1 MIMRKKIKLPLE
13 MADGVKVR
21 TLDELKDNWS
31 LEKVVENYLN
41 GRLATWLNDRY
52 YTELAEQV
60 DALAEV
66 QDNTALQKELC
77 KIFDVDFAD
86 EEDIDVDAVN
96 ERNRKLDILRQHT
109 DDDTVLKN
117 VDIVAFDQEEL
128 GDILDSGENVIYLF
142 NNTFSIPLSIKNKKY
157 IGIGKAECL
166 IHSKDVVDFAELG
179 IEFEN
184 VVFDEKYRKIEE
196 EESPSKFY
204 NDGCKY
210 FEAKQY
216 KEALECFE
224 KAASKNH
231 AGALFHVGKIYDLA
245 LGVEQDYRLAAEY
258 YSKAVSF
265 NSGKAANNLANMF
278 LNGYGV
284 EKNEKKAVE
293 LYKKGAEWGSGAA
306 AYNLAGIYKTGDGLD
321 QNYNKAIEFYKKA
334 IDAGNGAAADDL
346 GNMYFYGEGVEKNY
360 DEALKYFRKGAELGN
375 CVATGNVGHCYRWG
389 DGVAQDY
396 VEAMKWLKKSSDMGS
411 SWAMNVLGDM
421 YLNGEGVDENNE
433 EAMKWY
439 RKGAEAGDNDAIA
452 NVGYMYCYGKGVEQN
467 YEEAMKWC
475 KKAADGGN
483 AWAMSKIG
491 DLYYNGNGV
500 TENYEEAVSWYKKAS
515 EQNRGYAFY
524 MLGWCYEFGQ
534 GVSKDYSV
542 ALDNY
547 KKAVENG
554 NYSSSYEW
562 DPTYRAARLMY
573 KEFNERTKAR
583 EYIGSHYDGNKMKAF
598 LDKIIENV
606 KSLSI
611 YYSGFVKGSFN
622 ASFTVSG
629 EREAKL
635 ELFKAAERELRE
647 FKSNIANGANEKVNN
662 FTNELRDITDIIDWV
677 YELNLDGKYNQ
688 YINESIR
695 SCLNSLPVP
704 DAEDLC
710 YGCEQTNDS
719 LYNRGSFFSPEY
731 WYCYQYTGYDFT
743 RKCFDTVDSQ
753 LKAMC
758 DEIKKDLLNIC
769 NELKASYK

>member
-1 MIMRKKIKLPLE
+1 MPLE

-77 KIFDVDFAD
+77 RIFDVDFED
-86 EEDIDVDAVN
+86 EEDIDVDAVS
-96 ERNRKLDILRQHT
+96 ERNRKLEALRQYT
-109 DDDTVLKN
+109 ADDTVLKN
-117 VDIVAFDQEEL
+117 VDSVAFDQEEL
-128 GDILDSGENVIYLF
+128 GDILDTGENIIYLF
-142 NNTFSIPLSIKNKKY
+142 NNTFSIPLAIKNKKY
-157 IGIGKAECL
+157 IGVGKAECI

-196 EESPSKFY
+196 EESPSEFY
-204 NDGCKY
+204 NEGCKY

-216 KEALECFE
+216 KEALECFK

-231 AGALFHVGKIYDLA
+231 ADALFHVGKIYYFA

-265 NSGKAANNLANMF
+265 NSGKAANNLANMYR
-278 LNGYGV
+278 NGDGL
-284 EKNEKKAVE
+284 EKDMKKAIE
-293 LYKKGAEWGSGAA
+293 LYKKGIDGGNYVAMA
-306 AYNLAGIYKTGDGLD
+306 NLGGMYR
-321 QNYNKAIEFYKKA
+321 
-334 IDAGNGAAADDL
+334 L
-346 GNMYFYGEGVEKNY
+346 GE
-360 DEALKYFRKGAELGN
+360 
-375 CVATGNVGHCYRWG
+375 
-389 DGVAQDY
+389 
-396 VEAMKWLKKSSDMGS
+396 
-411 SWAMNVLGDM
+411 
-421 YLNGEGVDENNE
+421 
-433 EAMKWY
+433 
-439 RKGAEAGDNDAIA
+439 
-452 NVGYMYCYGKGVEQN
+452 GVEQN
-467 YEEAMKWC
+467 YEEAMKWY

-483 AWAMSKIG
+483 YVAMANLGDMYRLGEGVEQNYEEAMKWYKKAADGGIAWSMNTIG

-500 TENYEEAVSWYKKAS
+500 DANYTEAVNWYKKAS
-515 EQNRGYAFY
+515 EQQNSSAFY
-524 MLGWCYEFGQ
+524 NLGWCYEFGR
-534 GVSKDYSV
+534 GVSKDYSA

-554 NYSSSYEW
+554 YYSSSYKW

-611 YYSGFVKGSFN
+611 DYSGFVKSSFY

-662 FTNELRDITDIIDWV
+662 FTNELRDIIDIIDWV

-710 YGCEQTNDS
+710 YDCEQTNDS

-731 WYCYQYTGYDFT
+731 WYCYQYTGYDFM

>member
-1 MIMRKKIKLPLE
+1 

-41 GRLATWLNDRY
+41 GRLVTWLNDRY

-60 DALAEV
+60 DALDEV

-109 DDDTVLKN
+109 ADDTVLKN

-142 NNTFSIPLSIKNKKY
+142 NNTFSIPLSVKNKKY

-166 IHSKDVVDFAELG
+166 IHSKDVVDFTKLG

-204 NDGCKY
+204 NEGCKY

-216 KEALECFE
+216 QEALECFK
-224 KAASKNH
+224 KAALKNH
-231 AGALFHVGKIYDLA
+231 VDALFHVGKIYDLA

-284 EKNEKKAVE
+284 EKNEKKAIE
-293 LYKKGAEWGSGAA
+293 LYKKGVEWGNGVAA
-306 AYNLAGIYKTGDGLD
+306 SNL
-321 QNYNKAIEFYKKA
+321 
-334 IDAGNGAAADDL
+334 
-346 GNMYFYGEGVEKNY
+346 GV
-360 DEALKYFRKGAELGN
+360 
-375 CVATGNVGHCYRWG
+375 CYRWG
-389 DGVAQDY
+389 HGVAQDY
-396 VEAMKWLKKSSDMGS
+396 EEAMKWYKKAADGGNA
-411 SWAMNVLGDM
+411 WAMNQIGDL
-421 YLNGEGVDENNE
+421 YYNGNGVDENYT
-433 EAMKWY
+433 EAVKWY

-467 YEEAMKWC
+467 YEEAMKWS

-483 AWAMSKIG
+483 AWAMNQIG

-534 GVSKDYSV
+534 GVSKDYSA

-554 NYSSSYEW
+554 YYSSSYKW

-611 YYSGFVKGSFN
+611 YYSGFVKGSFY

-710 YGCEQTNDS
+710 YDCEQTNDS

-731 WYCYQYTGYDFT
+731 WYCYQYTGYDFR

-758 DEIKKDLLNIC
+758 DEIKKDLFNIC

>member
-1 MIMRKKIKLPLE
+1 MMKKIKLPLE

-41 GRLATWLNDRY
+41 GRLVTWLNDRY

-60 DALAEV
+60 DALDEV

-77 KIFDVDFAD
+77 RIFDVDFED
-86 EEDIDVDAVN
+86 EEDIDVDAVS
-96 ERNRKLDILRQHT
+96 ERNRKLEALRQYT
-109 DDDTVLKN
+109 ADDTVLKN

-142 NNTFSIPLSIKNKKY
+142 NNTFSIPLSVKNKKY

-204 NDGCKY
+204 NEGCKY

-216 KEALECFE
+216 KEALECFK

-231 AGALFHVGKIYDLA
+231 ADALFHVGKIYHLA

-265 NSGKAANNLANMF
+265 NSGKAANNLANMYK
-278 LNGYGV
+278 NGDGL
-284 EKNEKKAVE
+284 EKDMKKAIE
-293 LYKKGAEWGSGAA
+293 LYKKGIDGGSYVAMA
-306 AYNLAGIYKTGDGLD
+306 NLGD
-321 QNYNKAIEFYKKA
+321 
-334 IDAGNGAAADDL
+334 
-346 GNMYFYGEGVEKNY
+346 MYRLGEGVEQNY
-360 DEALKYFRKGAELGN
+360 E
-375 CVATGNVGHCYRWG
+375 
-389 DGVAQDY
+389 
-396 VEAMKWLKKSSDMGS
+396 EAMKWYKKAADGGIAWS
-411 SWAMNVLGDM
+411 MNEIGNL
-421 YLNGEGVDENNE
+421 YYNGKGVEQNYE

-467 YEEAMKWC
+467 YEEAMKWY
-475 KKAADGGN
+475 KKAADGGI
-483 AWAMSKIG
+483 AWAMSNIG

-534 GVSKDYSV
+534 GVSKDYSA

-554 NYSSSYEW
+554 YYSSSYKW

-611 YYSGFVKGSFN
+611 YYSGFVKGSFY

-662 FTNELRDITDIIDWV
+662 FTNELRDIIDIIDWV

-695 SCLNSLPVP
+695 SCLDSLPVP

-710 YGCEQTNDS
+710 YDCEQTNDS

-731 WYCYQYTGYDFT
+731 WYCYQYTGYDFR

>member
-1 MIMRKKIKLPLE
+1 MMKKIKLPLE

-41 GRLATWLNDRY
+41 GRLVTWLNDRY

-60 DALAEV
+60 DALDEV

-77 KIFDVDFAD
+77 RIFDVDFED
-86 EEDIDVDAVN
+86 EEDIDVDAVS
-96 ERNRKLDILRQHT
+96 ERNRKLEALRQYT
-109 DDDTVLKN
+109 ADDTVLKN

-142 NNTFSIPLSIKNKKY
+142 NNTFSIPLSVKNKKY

-166 IHSKDVVDFAELG
+166 IHSKDVVDFTKLG

-204 NDGCKY
+204 NEGCKY

-216 KEALECFE
+216 KEALECFK
-224 KAASKNH
+224 KAALKNH
-231 AGALFHVGKIYDLA
+231 VDALFHVGKIYDLA

-284 EKNEKKAVE
+284 EKNEKKAIE
-293 LYKKGAEWGSGAA
+293 LYKKGVEWGNGVAA
-306 AYNLAGIYKTGDGLD
+306 SNL
-321 QNYNKAIEFYKKA
+321 
-334 IDAGNGAAADDL
+334 
-346 GNMYFYGEGVEKNY
+346 GV
-360 DEALKYFRKGAELGN
+360 
-375 CVATGNVGHCYRWG
+375 CYRWG
-389 DGVAQDY
+389 HGVAQD
-396 VEAMKWLKKSSDMGS
+396 
-411 SWAMNVLGDM
+411 
-421 YLNGEGVDENNE
+421 
-433 EAMKWY
+433 
-439 RKGAEAGDNDAIA
+439 
-452 NVGYMYCYGKGVEQN
+452 
-467 YEEAMKWC
+467 YEEAMKWS

-483 AWAMSKIG
+483 AWAMNQIG

-500 TENYEEAVSWYKKAS
+500 TKNYEEAVSWYKKSS

-534 GVSKDYSV
+534 GVSKDYSA

-554 NYSSSYEW
+554 YYSSSYKW

-611 YYSGFVKGSFN
+611 YYSGFVKGSFY

-662 FTNELRDITDIIDWV
+662 FTNELRDIIDIIDWV

-695 SCLNSLPVP
+695 SCLDSLPVP

-710 YGCEQTNDS
+710 YDCEQTNDS

-731 WYCYQYTGYDFT
+731 WYCYQYTGYDFR

>member
-1 MIMRKKIKLPLE
+1 MKKKIKLPLE

-60 DALAEV
+60 NALEEV

-77 KIFDVDFAD
+77 RIFDVDFED
-86 EEDIDVDAVN
+86 EEDIDVDAVS
-96 ERNRKLDILRQHT
+96 ERNRKLEALRKYT
-109 DDDTVLKN
+109 ADDTVLKN
-117 VDIVAFDQEEL
+117 VDSVAFDQEEL
-128 GDILDSGENVIYLF
+128 GDILDTGENIIYLF
-142 NNTFSIPLSIKNKKY
+142 NNTFSIPLAIKNKKY
-157 IGIGKAECL
+157 IGVGKAECI

-184 VVFDEKYRKIEE
+184 VVFDEKYIKIEE
-196 EESPSKFY
+196 EESPSEFY
-204 NDGCKY
+204 NEGCKY

-216 KEALECFE
+216 KEALECFK

-231 AGALFHVGKIYDLA
+231 ADALFHVGKIYDLA

-265 NSGKAANNLANMF
+265 NSGKAANNLANMYR
-278 LNGYGV
+278 NGDGL
-284 EKNEKKAVE
+284 EKDMKKAIE
-293 LYKKGAEWGSGAA
+293 LYKKGIDGGNYVAMA
-306 AYNLAGIYKTGDGLD
+306 NLGGMYR
-321 QNYNKAIEFYKKA
+321 
-334 IDAGNGAAADDL
+334 L
-346 GNMYFYGEGVEKNY
+346 GE
-360 DEALKYFRKGAELGN
+360 
-375 CVATGNVGHCYRWG
+375 
-389 DGVAQDY
+389 
-396 VEAMKWLKKSSDMGS
+396 
-411 SWAMNVLGDM
+411 
-421 YLNGEGVDENNE
+421 
-433 EAMKWY
+433 
-439 RKGAEAGDNDAIA
+439 
-452 NVGYMYCYGKGVEQN
+452 GVEQN
-467 YEEAMKWC
+467 YEEAMKWY

-483 AWAMSKIG
+483 YVAMANLGDMYRLGEGVEQNYEEAMKWYKKAADGGIAWSMNEIG

-500 TENYEEAVSWYKKAS
+500 DANYTEAVNWYKKAS
-515 EQNRGYAFY
+515 EQQNSSAFY
-524 MLGWCYEFGQ
+524 NLGWCYEFGQ
-534 GVSKDYSV
+534 GVSKDYSA

-554 NYSSSYEW
+554 YYSSSYKW

-611 YYSGFVKGSFN
+611 DYSGFVKSSFY

-662 FTNELRDITDIIDWV
+662 FTNELRDIIDIIDWV

-710 YGCEQTNDS
+710 YDCEQTNDS

-731 WYCYQYTGYDFT
+731 WYCYQYTGYDFM

>member
-1 MIMRKKIKLPLE
+1 MMKKIKLPLE

-41 GRLATWLNDRY
+41 GRLVTWLNDRY

-60 DALAEV
+60 SALAEV

-77 KIFDVDFAD
+77 RIFDVDFED

-109 DDDTVLKN
+109 ADDTVLKN

-142 NNTFSIPLSIKNKKY
+142 NNTFSIPLSVKNKKY

-204 NDGCKY
+204 NEGCKY

-216 KEALECFE
+216 KEALECFK
-224 KAASKNH
+224 KAALKNH
-231 AGALFHVGKIYDLA
+231 ADALFHVGKIYHLA

-265 NSGKAANNLANMF
+265 NSGKAANNLANM
-278 LNGYGV
+278 YRDGV
-284 EKNEKKAVE
+284 GLEKDMK
-293 LYKKGAEWGSGAA
+293 
-306 AYNLAGIYKTGDGLD
+306 
-321 QNYNKAIEFYKKA
+321 KAIELYKKA
-334 IDAGNGAAADDL
+334 IDGGSYVALANL
-346 GNMYFYGEGVEKNY
+346 GDMYNLGQGVEQNY
-360 DEALKYFRKGAELGN
+360 E
-375 CVATGNVGHCYRWG
+375 
-389 DGVAQDY
+389 
-396 VEAMKWLKKSSDMGS
+396 EAMKWYKKAADGGIAWS
-411 SWAMNVLGDM
+411 MNEIGDL
-421 YLNGEGVDENNE
+421 YYNGNGVDENYT
-433 EAMKWY
+433 EAVKWY

-467 YEEAMKWC
+467 YEEAMKWS

-483 AWAMSKIG
+483 AWAMNNIG

-500 TENYEEAVSWYKKAS
+500 TKNYEEAVSWYKKAS

-534 GVSKDYSV
+534 GVSKDYSA

-554 NYSSSYEW
+554 YYSSSYKW

-611 YYSGFVKGSFN
+611 YYSGFVKGSFY

-662 FTNELRDITDIIDWV
+662 FTNELRDIIDIIDWV

>member
-60 DALAEV
+60 DALDEV

-109 DDDTVLKN
+109 ADDTVLKN

-128 GDILDSGENVIYLF
+128 GDILDAGENIIYLF
-142 NNTFSIPLSIKNKKY
+142 NNTFSIPLSVKNKKY

-204 NDGCKY
+204 NEGCKY

-216 KEALECFE
+216 KEALECFK
-224 KAASKNH
+224 KAALKNH
-231 AGALFHVGKIYDLA
+231 VDALFHVGKIYDLA

-265 NSGKAANNLANMF
+265 NSGKAANNLANMYR
-278 LNGYGV
+278 NGDGL
-284 EKNEKKAVE
+284 EKDMKKAIE
-293 LYKKGAEWGSGAA
+293 LYKKGIDGGSYAA
-306 AYNLAGIYKTGDGLD
+306 MDN
-321 QNYNKAIEFYKKA
+321 
-334 IDAGNGAAADDL
+334 
-346 GNMYFYGEGVEKNY
+346 
-360 DEALKYFRKGAELGN
+360 
-375 CVATGNVGHCYRWG
+375 
-389 DGVAQDY
+389 
-396 VEAMKWLKKSSDMGS
+396 
-411 SWAMNVLGDM
+411 LGDM
-421 YLNGEGVDENNE
+421 YRLGE
-433 EAMKWY
+433 
-439 RKGAEAGDNDAIA
+439 
-452 NVGYMYCYGKGVEQN
+452 GVEQN
-467 YEEAMKWC
+467 YEEAMKWY
-475 KKAADGGN
+475 KKAADGGIAWSMNTIGDLYYNGNGVEQNYEEAMKWYKKAADSGN
-483 AWAMSKIG
+483 AWSMNKIG

-500 TENYEEAVSWYKKAS
+500 DANYTEAVNWYKKAS
-515 EQNRGYAFY
+515 EQQNSSAFY
-524 MLGWCYEFGQ
+524 NLGWCYEFGQ
-534 GVSKDYSV
+534 GVSKDYSA

-554 NYSSSYEW
+554 YYSSSYKW

-611 YYSGFVKGSFN
+611 DYSGFVKSSFY

-662 FTNELRDITDIIDWV
+662 FTNELRDIIDIIDWV

-710 YGCEQTNDS
+710 YDCEQTNDS

-731 WYCYQYTGYDFT
+731 WYCYQYTGYDFM

>member
-1 MIMRKKIKLPLE
+1 MRKKIKLPLE

-60 DALAEV
+60 DALDEV

-109 DDDTVLKN
+109 ADDTVLKN

-142 NNTFSIPLSIKNKKY
+142 NNTFSIPLSVKNKKY

-166 IHSKDVVDFAELG
+166 IHSKDVVDFTKLG

-204 NDGCKY
+204 NEGCKY

-216 KEALECFE
+216 KEALECFK
-224 KAASKNH
+224 KAALKNH
-231 AGALFHVGKIYDLA
+231 VDALFHVGKIYHLA

-265 NSGKAANNLANMF
+265 NSGKAANNLANM
-278 LNGYGV
+278 YRDGV
-284 EKNEKKAVE
+284 GLEKDMK
-293 LYKKGAEWGSGAA
+293 
-306 AYNLAGIYKTGDGLD
+306 
-321 QNYNKAIEFYKKA
+321 KAIELYKKA
-334 IDAGNGAAADDL
+334 IDGGSYVALANL
-346 GNMYFYGEGVEKNY
+346 GDMYNLGQGVEQNY
-360 DEALKYFRKGAELGN
+360 E
-375 CVATGNVGHCYRWG
+375 
-389 DGVAQDY
+389 
-396 VEAMKWLKKSSDMGS
+396 EAMKWYKKAADGGIAWS
-411 SWAMNVLGDM
+411 MNEIGDL
-421 YLNGEGVDENNE
+421 YYNGNGVDENYT
-433 EAMKWY
+433 EAVKWY

-467 YEEAMKWC
+467 YEEAMKWS

-483 AWAMSKIG
+483 AWAMNNIG

-500 TENYEEAVSWYKKAS
+500 TKNYEEAVSWYKKAS

-534 GVSKDYSV
+534 GVSKDYSAV
-542 ALDNY
+542 LDNY

-554 NYSSSYEW
+554 YYSSSYKW

-606 KSLSI
+606 K
-611 YYSGFVKGSFN
+611 V
-622 ASFTVSG
+622 
-629 EREAKL
+629 
-635 ELFKAAERELRE
+635 
-647 FKSNIANGANEKVNN
+647 
-662 FTNELRDITDIIDWV
+662 DCIIN
-677 YELNLDGKYNQ
+677 LN
-688 YINESIR
+688 
-695 SCLNSLPVP
+695 
-704 DAEDLC
+704 
-710 YGCEQTNDS
+710 
-719 LYNRGSFFSPEY
+719 
-731 WYCYQYTGYDFT
+731 
-743 RKCFDTVDSQ
+743 
-753 LKAMC
+753 
-758 DEIKKDLLNIC
+758 KK
-769 NELKASYK
+769 

>member
-41 GRLATWLNDRY
+41 GRLVTWLNDRY

-60 DALAEV
+60 SALAEV

-77 KIFDVDFAD
+77 RIFDVDFED

-109 DDDTVLKN
+109 ADDTVLKN

-142 NNTFSIPLSIKNKKY
+142 NNTFSIPLSVKNKKY

-204 NDGCKY
+204 NEGCKY

-216 KEALECFE
+216 KEALECFK
-224 KAASKNH
+224 KAALKNH
-231 AGALFHVGKIYDLA
+231 ADALFHVGKIYHLA

-265 NSGKAANNLANMF
+265 NSGKAANNLANM
-278 LNGYGV
+278 YRDGV
-284 EKNEKKAVE
+284 GLEKDMK
-293 LYKKGAEWGSGAA
+293 
-306 AYNLAGIYKTGDGLD
+306 
-321 QNYNKAIEFYKKA
+321 KAIELYKKA
-334 IDAGNGAAADDL
+334 IDGGSYVALANL
-346 GNMYFYGEGVEKNY
+346 GDMYNLGQGVEQNY
-360 DEALKYFRKGAELGN
+360 E
-375 CVATGNVGHCYRWG
+375 
-389 DGVAQDY
+389 
-396 VEAMKWLKKSSDMGS
+396 EAMKWYKKAADGGIAWS
-411 SWAMNVLGDM
+411 MNEIGDL
-421 YLNGEGVDENNE
+421 YYNGNGVDENYT
-433 EAMKWY
+433 EAVKWY

-467 YEEAMKWC
+467 YEEAMKWS

-483 AWAMSKIG
+483 AWAMNNIG

-500 TENYEEAVSWYKKAS
+500 TKNYEEAVSWYKKAS

-534 GVSKDYSV
+534 GVSKDYSA

-554 NYSSSYEW
+554 YYSSSYKW

-611 YYSGFVKGSFN
+611 YYSGFVKGSFY

-662 FTNELRDITDIIDWV
+662 FTNELRDIIDIIDWV

>member
-1 MIMRKKIKLPLE
+1 

-60 DALAEV
+60 DALDEV

-109 DDDTVLKN
+109 ADDTVLKN

-128 GDILDSGENVIYLF
+128 GDILDAGENIIYLF
-142 NNTFSIPLSIKNKKY
+142 NNTFSIPLSVKNKKY

-204 NDGCKY
+204 NEGCKY

-216 KEALECFE
+216 KEALECFK
-224 KAASKNH
+224 KAALKNH
-231 AGALFHVGKIYDLA
+231 VDALFHVGKIYDLA

-265 NSGKAANNLANMF
+265 NSGKAANNLANMYR
-278 LNGYGV
+278 NGDGL
-284 EKNEKKAVE
+284 EKDMKKAIE
-293 LYKKGAEWGSGAA
+293 LYKKGIDGGSYAA
-306 AYNLAGIYKTGDGLD
+306 MDN
-321 QNYNKAIEFYKKA
+321 
-334 IDAGNGAAADDL
+334 
-346 GNMYFYGEGVEKNY
+346 
-360 DEALKYFRKGAELGN
+360 
-375 CVATGNVGHCYRWG
+375 
-389 DGVAQDY
+389 
-396 VEAMKWLKKSSDMGS
+396 
-411 SWAMNVLGDM
+411 LGDM
-421 YLNGEGVDENNE
+421 YRLGE
-433 EAMKWY
+433 
-439 RKGAEAGDNDAIA
+439 
-452 NVGYMYCYGKGVEQN
+452 GVEQN
-467 YEEAMKWC
+467 YEEAMKWY
-475 KKAADGGN
+475 KKAADGGIAWSMNTIGDLYYNGNGVEQNYEEAMKWYKKAADSGN
-483 AWAMSKIG
+483 AWSMNKIG

-500 TENYEEAVSWYKKAS
+500 DANYTEAVNWYKKAS
-515 EQNRGYAFY
+515 EQQNSSAFY
-524 MLGWCYEFGQ
+524 NLGWCYEFGQ
-534 GVSKDYSV
+534 GVSKDYSA

-554 NYSSSYEW
+554 YYSSSYKW

-611 YYSGFVKGSFN
+611 DYSGFVKSSFY

-662 FTNELRDITDIIDWV
+662 FTNELRDIIDIIDWV

-710 YGCEQTNDS
+710 YDCEQTNDS

-731 WYCYQYTGYDFT
+731 WY
-743 RKCFDTVDSQ
+743 
-753 LKAMC
+753 
-758 DEIKKDLLNIC
+758 
-769 NELKASYK
+769 

>member
-1 MIMRKKIKLPLE
+1 MMKKIKLPLE

-60 DALAEV
+60 NALEEV
-66 QDNTALQKELC
+66 QDNTVLQKELC
-77 KIFDVDFAD
+77 RIFDVDFED
-86 EEDIDVDAVN
+86 EEDIDVDAVS
-96 ERNRKLDILRQHT
+96 ERNRKLEALRQYT
-109 DDDTVLKN
+109 ADDTVLKN
-117 VDIVAFDQEEL
+117 VDSVAFDQEEL
-128 GDILDSGENVIYLF
+128 GDILDTGENIIYLF
-142 NNTFSIPLSIKNKKY
+142 NNTFSIPLAIKNKKY
-157 IGIGKAECL
+157 IGVGKAECI

-184 VVFDEKYRKIEE
+184 VVFDEKYIKIEE
-196 EESPSKFY
+196 EESPSEFY
-204 NDGCKY
+204 NEGCKY

-216 KEALECFE
+216 KEALECFK

-231 AGALFHVGKIYDLA
+231 ADALFHVGKIYALA

-265 NSGKAANNLANMF
+265 NSGKAANNLANMYK
-278 LNGYGV
+278 NGDGL
-284 EKNEKKAVE
+284 EKDMKKAIE
-293 LYKKGAEWGSGAA
+293 LYKKGIDGGSYVAMA
-306 AYNLAGIYKTGDGLD
+306 NLGD
-321 QNYNKAIEFYKKA
+321 
-334 IDAGNGAAADDL
+334 
-346 GNMYFYGEGVEKNY
+346 MYRLGEGVEQN
-360 DEALKYFRKGAELGN
+360 D
-375 CVATGNVGHCYRWG
+375 
-389 DGVAQDY
+389 
-396 VEAMKWLKKSSDMGS
+396 
-411 SWAMNVLGDM
+411 
-421 YLNGEGVDENNE
+421 E

-439 RKGAEAGDNDAIA
+439 
-452 NVGYMYCYGKGVEQN
+452 
-467 YEEAMKWC
+467 
-475 KKAADGGN
+475 KKAADGGI
-483 AWAMSKIG
+483 AWSMNEIG

-500 TENYEEAVSWYKKAS
+500 DANYTEAVNWYKKAS
-515 EQNRGYAFY
+515 EQQNSSAFY
-524 MLGWCYEFGQ
+524 NLGWCYEFGQ
-534 GVSKDYSV
+534 GVSKDYSA

-554 NYSSSYEW
+554 YYSSSYKW

-611 YYSGFVKGSFN
+611 DYSGFVKSSFY

-662 FTNELRDITDIIDWV
+662 FTNELRDIIDIIDWV

-710 YGCEQTNDS
+710 YDCEQTNDS
-719 LYNRGSFFSPEY
+719 LYNKGSFFSPEY
-731 WYCYQYTGYDFT
+731 WYCYQYTGYDFK

>member
-1 MIMRKKIKLPLE
+1 MKKKIKLPLE

-60 DALAEV
+60 SALAEV

-77 KIFDVDFAD
+77 RIFDVDFAD

-96 ERNRKLDILRQHT
+96 ERNRKLDVLRQHT
-109 DDDTVLKN
+109 ADDAVLKN
-117 VDIVAFDQEEL
+117 VDSVAFDQEEL
-128 GDILDSGENVIYLF
+128 GDILDAGENIIYLF
-142 NNTFSIPLSIKNKKY
+142 NNTFSIPLSVKNKKY
-157 IGIGKAECL
+157 IGIGKAECI

-184 VVFDEKYRKIEE
+184 VVFDEKYIKIEE
-196 EESPSKFY
+196 EESPSEFY
-204 NDGCKY
+204 NEGCKY

-216 KEALECFE
+216 KEALECFK

-231 AGALFHVGKIYDLA
+231 ADALFHIGKIYDLA

-265 NSGKAANNLANMF
+265 NSGKAANNLANMYKSGDG
-278 LNGYGV
+278 L
-284 EKNEKKAVE
+284 EKDMKKAIE
-293 LYKKGAEWGSGAA
+293 LYKKGIDGGSYAA
-306 AYNLAGIYKTGDGLD
+306 MVN
-321 QNYNKAIEFYKKA
+321 
-334 IDAGNGAAADDL
+334 
-346 GNMYFYGEGVEKNY
+346 
-360 DEALKYFRKGAELGN
+360 
-375 CVATGNVGHCYRWG
+375 
-389 DGVAQDY
+389 
-396 VEAMKWLKKSSDMGS
+396 
-411 SWAMNVLGDM
+411 LGDM
-421 YLNGEGVDENNE
+421 YCLGE
-433 EAMKWY
+433 
-439 RKGAEAGDNDAIA
+439 
-452 NVGYMYCYGKGVEQN
+452 GVEQN
-467 YEEAMKWC
+467 YEEAMKWY
-475 KKAADGGN
+475 KKAADGGI
-483 AWAMSKIG
+483 AWAMSNIG

-500 TENYEEAVSWYKKAS
+500 TKNYEEAVSWYKKAS

-534 GVSKDYSV
+534 GVSKDYSA

-554 NYSSSYEW
+554 YYSSSYKW

-611 YYSGFVKGSFN
+611 EYSGFVKSSFY

-662 FTNELRDITDIIDWV
+662 FTNELRDIIDIIDWV

-710 YGCEQTNDS
+710 YDCEQTNDS

-731 WYCYQYTGYDFT
+731 WYCYQYTGYDFM

>member
-1 MIMRKKIKLPLE
+1 MMKKIKLPLE

-41 GRLATWLNDRY
+41 GRLVTWLNDRY

-60 DALAEV
+60 DALDEV

-77 KIFDVDFAD
+77 RIFDVDFED
-86 EEDIDVDAVN
+86 EEDIDVDAVS
-96 ERNRKLDILRQHT
+96 ERNRKLEALRQYT
-109 DDDTVLKN
+109 ADDTVLKN

-142 NNTFSIPLSIKNKKY
+142 NNTFSIPLSVKNKKY

-204 NDGCKY
+204 NEGCKY

-216 KEALECFE
+216 KEALECFK

-231 AGALFHVGKIYDLA
+231 ADALFHVGKIYDLA

-265 NSGKAANNLANMF
+265 NSGKAANNLANMYR
-278 LNGYGV
+278 NGDGL
-284 EKNEKKAVE
+284 EKDMKKAIE
-293 LYKKGAEWGSGAA
+293 LYKKGIDGGSYAA
-306 AYNLAGIYKTGDGLD
+306 MDN
-321 QNYNKAIEFYKKA
+321 
-334 IDAGNGAAADDL
+334 
-346 GNMYFYGEGVEKNY
+346 
-360 DEALKYFRKGAELGN
+360 
-375 CVATGNVGHCYRWG
+375 
-389 DGVAQDY
+389 
-396 VEAMKWLKKSSDMGS
+396 
-411 SWAMNVLGDM
+411 LGDM
-421 YLNGEGVDENNE
+421 YRLGE
-433 EAMKWY
+433 
-439 RKGAEAGDNDAIA
+439 
-452 NVGYMYCYGKGVEQN
+452 GVEQN
-467 YEEAMKWC
+467 YEEAMKWY
-475 KKAADGGN
+475 KKAADGGIAWSMNTIGDLYYNGNGVEQNYEEAMKWYKKAADSGN
-483 AWAMSKIG
+483 AWSMNKIG

-500 TENYEEAVSWYKKAS
+500 DANYTEAVNWYKKAS
-515 EQNRGYAFY
+515 EQQNSSAFY
-524 MLGWCYEFGQ
+524 NLGWCYEFGQ
-534 GVSKDYSV
+534 GVSKDYSA

-554 NYSSSYEW
+554 YYSSSYKW

-611 YYSGFVKGSFN
+611 DYSGFVKSSFC

-662 FTNELRDITDIIDWV
+662 FTNELRDIIDIIDWV

-710 YGCEQTNDS
+710 YDCEQTNDS

-731 WYCYQYTGYDFT
+731 WYCYQYTGYDFM

>member
-1 MIMRKKIKLPLE
+1 MMKKIKLPLE

-41 GRLATWLNDRY
+41 GRLVTWLNDRY

-60 DALAEV
+60 SALAEV

-77 KIFDVDFAD
+77 RIFDVDFED
-86 EEDIDVDAVN
+86 EEDIDVDAVS
-96 ERNRKLDILRQHT
+96 ERNRKLEALRQYT
-109 DDDTVLKN
+109 ADDTVLKN
-117 VDIVAFDQEEL
+117 VDSVAFDQEEL
-128 GDILDSGENVIYLF
+128 GDILDTGENIIYLF
-142 NNTFSIPLSIKNKKY
+142 NNTFSIPLAIKNKKY
-157 IGIGKAECL
+157 IGVGKAECI

-204 NDGCKY
+204 NEGCKY

-216 KEALECFE
+216 KEALECFK

-231 AGALFHVGKIYDLA
+231 ADALFHVGKIYHLA

-265 NSGKAANNLANMF
+265 NSGKAANNLANMYK
-278 LNGYGV
+278 NGDGL
-284 EKNEKKAVE
+284 EKDMKKAIE
-293 LYKKGAEWGSGAA
+293 LYKKGIDGGSYVAMANLGDM
-306 AYNLAGIYKTGDGLD
+306 YNLGQGVE
-321 QNYNKAIEFYKKA
+321 QNYE
-334 IDAGNGAAADDL
+334 
-346 GNMYFYGEGVEKNY
+346 
-360 DEALKYFRKGAELGN
+360 
-375 CVATGNVGHCYRWG
+375 
-389 DGVAQDY
+389 
-396 VEAMKWLKKSSDMGS
+396 EAMKWYKKAADGGIAWS
-411 SWAMNVLGDM
+411 MNEIGDL
-421 YLNGEGVDENNE
+421 YYNGNGVDENYT
-433 EAMKWY
+433 EAVKWY

-467 YEEAMKWC
+467 YEEAMKWS

-483 AWAMSKIG
+483 AWAMNNIG

-500 TENYEEAVSWYKKAS
+500 TKNYEEAVSWYKKAS

-534 GVSKDYSV
+534 GVSKDYSA

-554 NYSSSYEW
+554 YYSSSYKW

-611 YYSGFVKGSFN
+611 YYSGFVKGNFY

-662 FTNELRDITDIIDWV
+662 FTNELRDIIDIIDWV

-695 SCLNSLPVP
+695 SCLDSLPVP

-710 YGCEQTNDS
+710 YDCEQTNDS

-731 WYCYQYTGYDFT
+731 WYCYQYTGYDFR

>member
-1 MIMRKKIKLPLE
+1 MMKKIKLPLE

-41 GRLATWLNDRY
+41 GRLVTWLNDRY

-60 DALAEV
+60 DALDEV

-77 KIFDVDFAD
+77 RIFDVDFED

-109 DDDTVLKN
+109 ADDTVLKN

-142 NNTFSIPLSIKNKKY
+142 NNTFSIPLSVKNKKY

-204 NDGCKY
+204 NEGCKY

-216 KEALECFE
+216 KEALECFK

-231 AGALFHVGKIYDLA
+231 ADALFHVGKIYHLA

-265 NSGKAANNLANMF
+265 NSGKAANNLANMYK
-278 LNGYGV
+278 NGNGL
-284 EKNEKKAVE
+284 EKDMKKAIE
-293 LYKKGAEWGSGAA
+293 LYKKGIDGGSYVAMANLGDM
-306 AYNLAGIYKTGDGLD
+306 YNLGQGVE
-321 QNYNKAIEFYKKA
+321 QNYE
-334 IDAGNGAAADDL
+334 
-346 GNMYFYGEGVEKNY
+346 
-360 DEALKYFRKGAELGN
+360 
-375 CVATGNVGHCYRWG
+375 
-389 DGVAQDY
+389 
-396 VEAMKWLKKSSDMGS
+396 EAMKWYKKAADGGIAWS
-411 SWAMNVLGDM
+411 MNEIGDL
-421 YLNGEGVDENNE
+421 YYNGNGVDENYT
-433 EAMKWY
+433 EAVKWY

-467 YEEAMKWC
+467 YEEAMKWS

-483 AWAMSKIG
+483 AWAMNNIG

-500 TENYEEAVSWYKKAS
+500 TKNYEEAVSWYKKAS

-534 GVSKDYSV
+534 GVSKDYSA

-554 NYSSSYEW
+554 YYSSSYKW

-611 YYSGFVKGSFN
+611 DYSGFVKSSFY

-662 FTNELRDITDIIDWV
+662 FTNELRDIIDIIDWV

-710 YGCEQTNDS
+710 YDCEQTNDS
-719 LYNRGSFFSPEY
+719 LYNKGSFFSPEY
-731 WYCYQYTGYDFT
+731 WYCYQYTGYDFK

>member
-77 KIFDVDFAD
+77 RIFDVDFED
-86 EEDIDVDAVN
+86 EEDIDVDAVS
-96 ERNRKLDILRQHT
+96 ERNRKLEALRQYT
-109 DDDTVLKN
+109 ADDTVLKN

-142 NNTFSIPLSIKNKKY
+142 NNTFSIPLSVKNKKY

-166 IHSKDVVDFAELG
+166 IHSKDVVDFTKLG

-204 NDGCKY
+204 NEGCKY

-216 KEALECFE
+216 KEALECFK
-224 KAASKNH
+224 KAALKNH
-231 AGALFHVGKIYDLA
+231 VDALFHVGKIYDLA

-284 EKNEKKAVE
+284 EKNEKKAIE
-293 LYKKGAEWGSGAA
+293 LYKKGVEWGNGVAA
-306 AYNLAGIYKTGDGLD
+306 SNL
-321 QNYNKAIEFYKKA
+321 
-334 IDAGNGAAADDL
+334 
-346 GNMYFYGEGVEKNY
+346 GV
-360 DEALKYFRKGAELGN
+360 
-375 CVATGNVGHCYRWG
+375 CYRWG
-389 DGVAQDY
+389 HGVAQDY
-396 VEAMKWLKKSSDMGS
+396 EEAMKWYKKAADGGNAS
-411 SWAMNVLGDM
+411 AMNQIGDL
-421 YLNGEGVDENNE
+421 YYNGNGVDENYT
-433 EAMKWY
+433 EAVKWY

-467 YEEAMKWC
+467 YEEAMKWS

-483 AWAMSKIG
+483 ASAMNQIG

-500 TENYEEAVSWYKKAS
+500 TKNYEEAVSWYKKSS

-534 GVSKDYSV
+534 GVSKDYSA

-554 NYSSSYEW
+554 YYSSSYKW

-611 YYSGFVKGSFN
+611 YYSGFVKGSFY

-662 FTNELRDITDIIDWV
+662 FTNELRDIIDIIDWV

-695 SCLNSLPVP
+695 SCLDSLPVP

-710 YGCEQTNDS
+710 YDCEQTNDS

-731 WYCYQYTGYDFT
+731 WYCYQYTGYDFR

>member
-60 DALAEV
+60 DALDEV

-109 DDDTVLKN
+109 ADDTVLKN

-142 NNTFSIPLSIKNKKY
+142 NNTFSIPLSVKNKKY

-166 IHSKDVVDFAELG
+166 IHSKDVVDFTKLG

-204 NDGCKY
+204 NEGCKY

-216 KEALECFE
+216 KEALECFK
-224 KAASKNH
+224 KAALKNH
-231 AGALFHVGKIYDLA
+231 VDALFHVGKIYDLA

-265 NSGKAANNLANMF
+265 NSGKAANNLANMYR
-278 LNGYGV
+278 NGDGL
-284 EKNEKKAVE
+284 EKDMKKAIE
-293 LYKKGAEWGSGAA
+293 LYKKGIDGGNYAA
-306 AYNLAGIYKTGDGLD
+306 MANLGGMYR
-321 QNYNKAIEFYKKA
+321 
-334 IDAGNGAAADDL
+334 L
-346 GNMYFYGEGVEKNY
+346 GE
-360 DEALKYFRKGAELGN
+360 
-375 CVATGNVGHCYRWG
+375 
-389 DGVAQDY
+389 
-396 VEAMKWLKKSSDMGS
+396 
-411 SWAMNVLGDM
+411 
-421 YLNGEGVDENNE
+421 
-433 EAMKWY
+433 
-439 RKGAEAGDNDAIA
+439 
-452 NVGYMYCYGKGVEQN
+452 GVEQN
-467 YEEAMKWC
+467 YEEAMKWY

-483 AWAMSKIG
+483 YVAMANLGNMYRLGEGVEQNYEEAMKWYKKAADGGIAWSMNEIG

-500 TENYEEAVSWYKKAS
+500 DANYTEAVNWYKKAS
-515 EQNRGYAFY
+515 EQQNSSAFY
-524 MLGWCYEFGQ
+524 NLGWCYEFGQ
-534 GVSKDYSV
+534 GVSKDYSA

-554 NYSSSYEW
+554 YYSSSYKW

-611 YYSGFVKGSFN
+611 DYSGFVKSSFY

-662 FTNELRDITDIIDWV
+662 FTNELRDIIDIIDWV

-710 YGCEQTNDS
+710 YDCEQTNDS
-719 LYNRGSFFSPEY
+719 LYNKGSFFSPEY
-731 WYCYQYTGYDFT
+731 WYCYQYTGYDFK

>member
-1 MIMRKKIKLPLE
+1 MIMKKKIKLPLE

-77 KIFDVDFAD
+77 RIFDVDFED
-86 EEDIDVDAVN
+86 EEDIDVDAVS
-96 ERNRKLDILRQHT
+96 ERNRKLEALRQYT
-109 DDDTVLKN
+109 ADDTVLKN
-117 VDIVAFDQEEL
+117 VDSVAFDQEEL
-128 GDILDSGENVIYLF
+128 GDILDTGENIIYLF
-142 NNTFSIPLSIKNKKY
+142 NNTFSIPLAIKNKKY
-157 IGIGKAECL
+157 IGVGKAECI

-196 EESPSKFY
+196 EESPSEFY
-204 NDGCKY
+204 NEGCKY

-216 KEALECFE
+216 KEALECFK

-231 AGALFHVGKIYDLA
+231 ADALFHVGKIYDFA

-265 NSGKAANNLANMF
+265 NSGKAANNLANMYK
-278 LNGYGV
+278 NGDGL
-284 EKNEKKAVE
+284 EKDMKKAIE
-293 LYKKGAEWGSGAA
+293 LYKKGIDGGSYVAMA
-306 AYNLAGIYKTGDGLD
+306 NLGD
-321 QNYNKAIEFYKKA
+321 
-334 IDAGNGAAADDL
+334 
-346 GNMYFYGEGVEKNY
+346 MYRLGEGVEQN
-360 DEALKYFRKGAELGN
+360 DE
-375 CVATGNVGHCYRWG
+375 
-389 DGVAQDY
+389 
-396 VEAMKWLKKSSDMGS
+396 EAMKWYKKAADGGNAWS
-411 SWAMNVLGDM
+411 MNEIGNL
-421 YLNGEGVDENNE
+421 YYNGNGVEQNYE

-467 YEEAMKWC
+467 DEEAMKWY
-475 KKAADGGN
+475 KKAADSGN
-483 AWAMSKIG
+483 AWSMNEIG

-500 TENYEEAVSWYKKAS
+500 DANYTEAVNWYKKAS
-515 EQNRGYAFY
+515 EQQNSSAFY
-524 MLGWCYEFGQ
+524 NLGWCYEFGK
-534 GVSKDYSV
+534 GVSKDYSA

-554 NYSSSYEW
+554 YYSSSYKW

-611 YYSGFVKGSFN
+611 DYSGFVKSSFY

-662 FTNELRDITDIIDWV
+662 FTNELRDIIDIIDWV

-710 YGCEQTNDS
+710 YDCEQTNDS

-731 WYCYQYTGYDFT
+731 WYCYQYTGYDFM

>member
-1 MIMRKKIKLPLE
+1 MKKKIKLPLE

-60 DALAEV
+60 NALAEV

-77 KIFDVDFAD
+77 RIFDVDFAD
-86 EEDIDVDAVN
+86 EEDIDVDAVS
-96 ERNRKLDILRQHT
+96 ERNRKLEALRQYT
-109 DDDTVLKN
+109 ADDTVLKN
-117 VDIVAFDQEEL
+117 VDSVAFDQEEL
-128 GDILDSGENVIYLF
+128 GDILDTGENIIYLF
-142 NNTFSIPLSIKNKKY
+142 NNTFSIPLAIKNKKY
-157 IGIGKAECL
+157 IGVGKAECI

-196 EESPSKFY
+196 EESPSEFY
-204 NDGCKY
+204 NEGCKY

-216 KEALECFE
+216 KEALECFK

-231 AGALFHVGKIYDLA
+231 ADALFHVGKIYDLA

-265 NSGKAANNLANMF
+265 NSGKAANNLANMYI
-278 LNGYGV
+278 NGDGL
-284 EKNEKKAVE
+284 EKDMKKAIE
-293 LYKKGAEWGSGAA
+293 LYKKGIDGGS
-306 AYNLAGIYKTGDGLD
+306 Y
-321 QNYNKAIEFYKKA
+321 
-334 IDAGNGAAADDL
+334 
-346 GNMYFYGEGVEKNY
+346 
-360 DEALKYFRKGAELGN
+360 
-375 CVATGNVGHCYRWG
+375 VAMDN
-389 DGVAQDY
+389 
-396 VEAMKWLKKSSDMGS
+396 
-411 SWAMNVLGDM
+411 LGDM
-421 YLNGEGVDENNE
+421 YRLGE
-433 EAMKWY
+433 
-439 RKGAEAGDNDAIA
+439 
-452 NVGYMYCYGKGVEQN
+452 GVEQN
-467 YEEAMKWC
+467 YEEAMKWY
-475 KKAADGGN
+475 KKAADGGI
-483 AWAMSKIG
+483 AWSMNKIG

-500 TENYEEAVSWYKKAS
+500 DANYTEAVNWYKKAS
-515 EQNRGYAFY
+515 EQQNSSAFY
-524 MLGWCYEFGQ
+524 NLGWCYEFGQ
-534 GVSKDYSV
+534 GVSKDYSA

-554 NYSSSYEW
+554 YYSSSYKW

-611 YYSGFVKGSFN
+611 EYSGFVKSSFY

-662 FTNELRDITDIIDWV
+662 FTNELRDIIDIIDWV

-710 YGCEQTNDS
+710 YDCEQTNDS

-731 WYCYQYTGYDFT
+731 WYCYQYTGYDFM

>member
-1 MIMRKKIKLPLE
+1 MRKKIKLPLE

-60 DALAEV
+60 DALDEV

-109 DDDTVLKN
+109 ADDTVLKN

-142 NNTFSIPLSIKNKKY
+142 NNTFSIPLSVKNKKY

-166 IHSKDVVDFAELG
+166 IHSKDVVDFTKLG

-204 NDGCKY
+204 NEGCKY

-216 KEALECFE
+216 KEALECFK
-224 KAASKNH
+224 KAALKNH
-231 AGALFHVGKIYDLA
+231 VDALFHVGKIYDLA

-265 NSGKAANNLANMF
+265 NSGKAANNLANMYR
-278 LNGYGV
+278 NGDGL
-284 EKNEKKAVE
+284 EKDMKKAIE
-293 LYKKGAEWGSGAA
+293 LYKKGIDGGNYAA
-306 AYNLAGIYKTGDGLD
+306 MANLGGMYR
-321 QNYNKAIEFYKKA
+321 
-334 IDAGNGAAADDL
+334 L
-346 GNMYFYGEGVEKNY
+346 GE
-360 DEALKYFRKGAELGN
+360 
-375 CVATGNVGHCYRWG
+375 
-389 DGVAQDY
+389 
-396 VEAMKWLKKSSDMGS
+396 
-411 SWAMNVLGDM
+411 
-421 YLNGEGVDENNE
+421 
-433 EAMKWY
+433 
-439 RKGAEAGDNDAIA
+439 
-452 NVGYMYCYGKGVEQN
+452 GVEQN
-467 YEEAMKWC
+467 YEEAMKWY
-475 KKAADGGN
+475 KKAADGGI
-483 AWAMSKIG
+483 AWSMNEIG

-500 TENYEEAVSWYKKAS
+500 DANYTEAVNWYKKAS
-515 EQNRGYAFY
+515 EQQNSSAFY
-524 MLGWCYEFGQ
+524 NLGWCYEFGQ
-534 GVSKDYSV
+534 GVSKDYSA

-554 NYSSSYEW
+554 YYSSSYKW

-611 YYSGFVKGSFN
+611 DYSGFVKSSFY

-662 FTNELRDITDIIDWV
+662 FTNELRDIIDIIDWV

-710 YGCEQTNDS
+710 YDCEQTNDS
-719 LYNRGSFFSPEY
+719 LYNKGSFFSPEY
-731 WYCYQYTGYDFT
+731 WYCYQYTGYDFK

>member
-1 MIMRKKIKLPLE
+1 MIMKKKIKLPLE

-60 DALAEV
+60 NALEEV
-66 QDNTALQKELC
+66 QDNTVLQKELC
-77 KIFDVDFAD
+77 RIFDVDFED
-86 EEDIDVDAVN
+86 EEDIDVDAVS
-96 ERNRKLDILRQHT
+96 ERNRKLEALRQYT
-109 DDDTVLKN
+109 ADDTVLKN
-117 VDIVAFDQEEL
+117 VDSVAFDQEEL
-128 GDILDSGENVIYLF
+128 GDILDTGENIIYLF
-142 NNTFSIPLSIKNKKY
+142 NNTFSIPLTIKNKKY
-157 IGIGKAECL
+157 IGVGKAECI

-196 EESPSKFY
+196 EESPSEFY
-204 NDGCKY
+204 NEGCKY

-216 KEALECFE
+216 KEALECFK

-231 AGALFHVGKIYDLA
+231 ADALFHVGKIYDLA

-265 NSGKAANNLANMF
+265 NSGKAANNLANMYKSGDG
-278 LNGYGV
+278 L
-284 EKNEKKAVE
+284 EKDMKKAIE
-293 LYKKGAEWGSGAA
+293 LYKKGIDGGSYAA
-306 AYNLAGIYKTGDGLD
+306 MAN
-321 QNYNKAIEFYKKA
+321 
-334 IDAGNGAAADDL
+334 
-346 GNMYFYGEGVEKNY
+346 
-360 DEALKYFRKGAELGN
+360 
-375 CVATGNVGHCYRWG
+375 
-389 DGVAQDY
+389 
-396 VEAMKWLKKSSDMGS
+396 
-411 SWAMNVLGDM
+411 LGDM
-421 YLNGEGVDENNE
+421 YLLGE
-433 EAMKWY
+433 
-439 RKGAEAGDNDAIA
+439 
-452 NVGYMYCYGKGVEQN
+452 GVEQN
-467 YEEAMKWC
+467 YEEAMKWYQ
-475 KKAADGGN
+475 KAADGGI
-483 AWAMSKIG
+483 AVAMSDIG

-500 TENYEEAVSWYKKAS
+500 TKNYEEAVSWYKKAS

-534 GVSKDYSV
+534 GVSKDYSA

-547 KKAVENG
+547 KKAVGNG
-554 NYSSSYEW
+554 YYSSSYKW

-611 YYSGFVKGSFN
+611 DYSGFVKSSFY

-662 FTNELRDITDIIDWV
+662 FTNELRDIIDIIDWV

-710 YGCEQTNDS
+710 YDCEQTNDS
-719 LYNRGSFFSPEY
+719 LYNKGSFFSPEY
-731 WYCYQYTGYDFT
+731 WYCYQYTGYDFK

>member
-1 MIMRKKIKLPLE
+1 MMKKIKLPLE

-77 KIFDVDFAD
+77 RIFDVDFED
-86 EEDIDVDAVN
+86 EEDIDVDAVS
-96 ERNRKLDILRQHT
+96 ERNRKLEALRQYT
-109 DDDTVLKN
+109 ADDTILKN
-117 VDIVAFDQEEL
+117 VDSVAFDQEKL

-204 NDGCKY
+204 NEGCKY

-216 KEALECFE
+216 KEALECFK

-231 AGALFHVGKIYDLA
+231 ADALFHVGKIYHLA

-265 NSGKAANNLANMF
+265 NSEKAANNLANMYR
-278 LNGYGV
+278 N
-284 EKNEKKAVE
+284 
-293 LYKKGAEWGSGAA
+293 
-306 AYNLAGIYKTGDGLD
+306 GDGLEKD
-321 QNYNKAIEFYKKA
+321 MKKAIELYKKA
-334 IDAGNGAAADDL
+334 IDGGNGLAANNL
-346 GNMYFYGEGVEKNY
+346 GNMYHNADGVEQNY

-389 DGVAQDY
+389 HGVAQDY

-421 YLNGEGVDENNE
+421 YLNGEGIDENNE

-467 YEEAMKWC
+467 YEEAMKWY

-534 GVSKDYSV
+534 GVSKDYST

-554 NYSSSYEW
+554 NYSSSYKW

-611 YYSGFVKGSFN
+611 YYSGFVKGSFY

-662 FTNELRDITDIIDWV
+662 FTNELRDIIDIIDWV

-710 YGCEQTNDS
+710 YDCEQTNDS
-719 LYNRGSFFSPEY
+719 LYNHGSFFSPEY
-731 WYCYQYTGYDFT
+731 WYCYQYTGYDFR

>member
-1 MIMRKKIKLPLE
+1 MMKKIKLPLE

-60 DALAEV
+60 NALAEV

-77 KIFDVDFAD
+77 RIFDVDFED
-86 EEDIDVDAVN
+86 EEDIDVDAVS
-96 ERNRKLDILRQHT
+96 ERNRKLEALRQYT
-109 DDDTVLKN
+109 ADDTVLKN
-117 VDIVAFDQEEL
+117 VDSVAFDQEEL
-128 GDILDSGENVIYLF
+128 GDILDTGENIIYLF
-142 NNTFSIPLSIKNKKY
+142 NNTFSIPLAIKNKKY
-157 IGIGKAECL
+157 IGVGKAECI

-184 VVFDEKYRKIEE
+184 VVFDEKYIKIEE
-196 EESPSKFY
+196 EESPSEFY
-204 NDGCKY
+204 NEGCKY

-216 KEALECFE
+216 KEALECFK

-231 AGALFHVGKIYDLA
+231 ADALFHVGKIYDLA

-265 NSGKAANNLANMF
+265 NSGKAANNLANMYR
-278 LNGYGV
+278 NGDGL
-284 EKNEKKAVE
+284 EKDMKKAIE
-293 LYKKGAEWGSGAA
+293 LYKKGIDGGSYAA
-306 AYNLAGIYKTGDGLD
+306 MDN
-321 QNYNKAIEFYKKA
+321 
-334 IDAGNGAAADDL
+334 
-346 GNMYFYGEGVEKNY
+346 
-360 DEALKYFRKGAELGN
+360 
-375 CVATGNVGHCYRWG
+375 
-389 DGVAQDY
+389 
-396 VEAMKWLKKSSDMGS
+396 
-411 SWAMNVLGDM
+411 LGDM
-421 YLNGEGVDENNE
+421 YRLGE
-433 EAMKWY
+433 
-439 RKGAEAGDNDAIA
+439 
-452 NVGYMYCYGKGVEQN
+452 GVEQN
-467 YEEAMKWC
+467 YEEAMKWY
-475 KKAADGGN
+475 KKAADGGI
-483 AWAMSKIG
+483 AWSMNTIG

-500 TENYEEAVSWYKKAS
+500 EQNYEEAMKWYKKAADSGNAWSMNTIGDLYYNGNGVDANYTEAVNWYKKAS
-515 EQNRGYAFY
+515 EQQNSSAFY
-524 MLGWCYEFGQ
+524 NLGWCYEFGQ
-534 GVSKDYSV
+534 GVSKDYSA

-554 NYSSSYEW
+554 YYSSSYKW

-611 YYSGFVKGSFN
+611 DYSGFVKSSFY

-662 FTNELRDITDIIDWV
+662 FTNELRDIIDIIDWV

-710 YGCEQTNDS
+710 YDCEQTNDS

-731 WYCYQYTGYDFT
+731 WYCYQYTGYDFM

>member
-1 MIMRKKIKLPLE
+1 MRKKIKLPLE

-60 DALAEV
+60 DALDEV

-109 DDDTVLKN
+109 ADDTVLKN

-128 GDILDSGENVIYLF
+128 GDILDAGENIIYLF
-142 NNTFSIPLSIKNKKY
+142 NNTFSIPLSVKNKKY

-204 NDGCKY
+204 NEGCKY

-216 KEALECFE
+216 KEALECFK
-224 KAASKNH
+224 KAALKNH
-231 AGALFHVGKIYDLA
+231 VDALFHVGKIYDLA

-265 NSGKAANNLANMF
+265 NSGKAANNLANMYR
-278 LNGYGV
+278 NGDGL
-284 EKNEKKAVE
+284 EKDMKKAIE
-293 LYKKGAEWGSGAA
+293 LYKKGIDGGSYAA
-306 AYNLAGIYKTGDGLD
+306 MDN
-321 QNYNKAIEFYKKA
+321 
-334 IDAGNGAAADDL
+334 
-346 GNMYFYGEGVEKNY
+346 
-360 DEALKYFRKGAELGN
+360 
-375 CVATGNVGHCYRWG
+375 
-389 DGVAQDY
+389 
-396 VEAMKWLKKSSDMGS
+396 
-411 SWAMNVLGDM
+411 LGDM
-421 YLNGEGVDENNE
+421 YRLGE
-433 EAMKWY
+433 
-439 RKGAEAGDNDAIA
+439 
-452 NVGYMYCYGKGVEQN
+452 GVEQN
-467 YEEAMKWC
+467 YEEAMKWY
-475 KKAADGGN
+475 KKAADSGN
-483 AWAMSKIG
+483 AWSMNKIG

-500 TENYEEAVSWYKKAS
+500 DANYTEAVNWYKKAS
-515 EQNRGYAFY
+515 EQQNSSAFY
-524 MLGWCYEFGQ
+524 NLGWCYEFGQ
-534 GVSKDYSV
+534 GVSKDYSA

-554 NYSSSYEW
+554 YYSSSYKW

-611 YYSGFVKGSFN
+611 DYSGFVKSSFY

-662 FTNELRDITDIIDWV
+662 FTNELRDIIDIIDWV

-710 YGCEQTNDS
+710 YDCEQTNDS

-731 WYCYQYTGYDFT
+731 WYCYQYTGYDFM

>member
-77 KIFDVDFAD
+77 RIFDVDFED
-86 EEDIDVDAVN
+86 EEDIDVDAVS
-96 ERNRKLDILRQHT
+96 ERNRKLEALRQYT
-109 DDDTVLKN
+109 ADDTVLKN

-142 NNTFSIPLSIKNKKY
+142 NNTFSIPLSVKNKKY

-166 IHSKDVVDFAELG
+166 IHSKDVVDFTKLG

-204 NDGCKY
+204 NEGCKY

-216 KEALECFE
+216 KEALECFK
-224 KAASKNH
+224 KAALKNH
-231 AGALFHVGKIYDLA
+231 VDALFHVGKIYDLA

-284 EKNEKKAVE
+284 EKNEKKAIE
-293 LYKKGAEWGSGAA
+293 LYKKGVEWGNGVAA
-306 AYNLAGIYKTGDGLD
+306 SNL
-321 QNYNKAIEFYKKA
+321 
-334 IDAGNGAAADDL
+334 
-346 GNMYFYGEGVEKNY
+346 GV
-360 DEALKYFRKGAELGN
+360 
-375 CVATGNVGHCYRWG
+375 CYRWG
-389 DGVAQDY
+389 HGVAQD
-396 VEAMKWLKKSSDMGS
+396 
-411 SWAMNVLGDM
+411 
-421 YLNGEGVDENNE
+421 
-433 EAMKWY
+433 
-439 RKGAEAGDNDAIA
+439 
-452 NVGYMYCYGKGVEQN
+452 
-467 YEEAMKWC
+467 YEEAMKWS

-483 AWAMSKIG
+483 ASAMNQIG

-500 TENYEEAVSWYKKAS
+500 TKNYEEAVSWYKKSS

-534 GVSKDYSV
+534 GVSKDYSA

-554 NYSSSYEW
+554 YYSSSYKW

-611 YYSGFVKGSFN
+611 YYSGFVKGSFY

-662 FTNELRDITDIIDWV
+662 FTNELRDIIDIIDWV

-695 SCLNSLPVP
+695 SCLDSLPVP

-710 YGCEQTNDS
+710 YDCEQTNDS

-731 WYCYQYTGYDFT
+731 WYCYQYTGYDFR

>member
-60 DALAEV
+60 DALDEV

-109 DDDTVLKN
+109 ADDTVLKN

-142 NNTFSIPLSIKNKKY
+142 NNTFSIPLSVKNKKY

-166 IHSKDVVDFAELG
+166 IHSKDVVDFTKLG

-204 NDGCKY
+204 NEGCKY

-216 KEALECFE
+216 KEALECFK
-224 KAASKNH
+224 KAALKNH
-231 AGALFHVGKIYDLA
+231 VDALFHVGKIYDLA

-265 NSGKAANNLANMF
+265 NSGKAANNLANMYR
-278 LNGYGV
+278 NGDGL
-284 EKNEKKAVE
+284 EKDMKKAIE
-293 LYKKGAEWGSGAA
+293 LYKKGIDGGNYTAMA
-306 AYNLAGIYKTGDGLD
+306 NLGGMYR
-321 QNYNKAIEFYKKA
+321 
-334 IDAGNGAAADDL
+334 L
-346 GNMYFYGEGVEKNY
+346 GE
-360 DEALKYFRKGAELGN
+360 
-375 CVATGNVGHCYRWG
+375 
-389 DGVAQDY
+389 
-396 VEAMKWLKKSSDMGS
+396 
-411 SWAMNVLGDM
+411 
-421 YLNGEGVDENNE
+421 
-433 EAMKWY
+433 
-439 RKGAEAGDNDAIA
+439 
-452 NVGYMYCYGKGVEQN
+452 GVEQN
-467 YEEAMKWC
+467 YEEAMKWY

-483 AWAMSKIG
+483 YVAMANLGNMYRLGEGVEQNYEEAMKWYKKAADGGIAWSMNEIG

-500 TENYEEAVSWYKKAS
+500 DANYTEAVNWYKKAS
-515 EQNRGYAFY
+515 EQQNSSAFY
-524 MLGWCYEFGQ
+524 NLGWCYEFGQ
-534 GVSKDYSV
+534 GVSKDYSA

-554 NYSSSYEW
+554 YYSSSYKW

-611 YYSGFVKGSFN
+611 DYSGFVKSSFY

-662 FTNELRDITDIIDWV
+662 FTNELRDIIDIIDWV

-710 YGCEQTNDS
+710 YDCEQTNDS
-719 LYNRGSFFSPEY
+719 LYNKGSFFSPEY
-731 WYCYQYTGYDFT
+731 WYCYQYTGYDFK